1 MVVNADPDLAVI
13 LSAPETGTREVVAFS
28 GAQRVWPGSLGHH
41 VDRAAV
47 GVMAMR
53 GWPDQQGAHDAAP
66 GWRA

>member
-28 GAQRVWPGSLGHH
+28 GAQSVWPGSLGHH

-47 GVMAMR
+47 GVMAV
-53 GWPDQQGAHDAAP
+53 
-66 GWRA
+66 